1 VNLQFSKNKNDLFV
15 GREKELSLLEGFFH
29 PILEN
34 RGSFV
39 LIEGET
45 GIGKTRLVEQFLELT
60 KPKGATV
67 IRGHGY
73 HGEISPYRLFSE
85 MLRHFFSSIEYDTR
99 YLAPLLDNLTI
110 ALLEKI
116 VPELKQYIP
125 FDVSRITTPSLSPK
139 EEKQRFYD
147 VLLLF
152 FLKLSHRYPLILDIE
167 DLHWLEPDTLE
178 LLRYLVSN
186 FRKSPILLVA
196 TSRGTELGSFTEK
209 WLTGLED
216 QRLVHRVKLSGLA
229 TDEVKNL
236 VETFFNTELTERFFQ
251 WLLSYTAGNP
261 LFINET
267 LRSGVEQNAF
277 FFDPVESR
285 WEIKE
290 EYLERILEPAT
301 IQSVIDRRLQ
311 GLDKLSFNVLSLAAV
326 IGDRFDLKILQKL
339 STLSPTDSRRIMGDL
354 IVKDLLQKIPDNE
367 EENGLYRFAHHIM
380 RLHIYQNLS
389 TEFKQKTHQ
398 KIASIFEKDR
408 GKLKLSQRAEDLA
421 YHFSHGQKDRNSVKK
436 STIYLMQA
444 GQKMQKQFSE
454 SKAEQ
459 YFLQALEFS
468 KSLSD
473 SKDKHAKL
481 LKLLE
486 CLGEV
491 QIQVGKSDSA
501 IRSYKEALKLGETL
515 RLLDSLKEA
524 QMYRKIGYVYHIIAD
539 YSTAISYYER
549 ALKKLTD
556 ISSEAKR
563 TEYITICHS
572 MGLTYVMKGEYKKCI
587 QWSEKGIRLSRT
599 KKHLPL
605 IDQNYTNLG
614 MVAYGQGEYEKAIE
628 FFNRSLEIQQKL
640 QNKSRLLALKI
651 NLGVIHLNLGQ
662 YEKAEDYYYK
672 ALNIAKEMGNLRWK
686 GIIYNNLGLLYKD
699 KGEWEK
705 AVGFL
710 EKSLKIREQ
719 YGDRRGMVSTLD
731 NLGMTFLSQGQLDKA
746 IDYVN
751 QSLNICQQIGAKD
764 ILPVVQSDSGEIYFR
779 LNQHQK
785 GFDLV
790 KEALDS
796 ATKQSSKLTMGITK
810 RTLGSFHLS
819 LKEWEKAERFL
830 RESKTIFE
838 ELGSSFQLAQTLE
851 SLGLC
856 LAQMALEEPSEKK
869 EASLKRGIDS
879 LDQAV
884 RIFGELDFERR
895 LISLGDRIKEST
907 LESDLNPILKEIEKR
922 TTHIKVKKEAVEY
935 QRTPSPAE
943 ISGDYI
949 DYLRIYCFG
958 RFRVYRPYESEEITA
973 KEWGSVKAKQILA
986 YLAARDTKK
995 IGITRDKLVDAIWPE
1010 IDPQSLGNTFHVTL
1024 SHLRK
1029 AIEKPRKSES
1039 EKEKRE
1045 YVTCQAAVYRLNW
1058 EGKIWSDLTEFLS
1071 CLESALRF
1079 QKEEKFHLM
1088 DLEYQ
1093 KAAELYSSNLMEDFY
1108 DRWAEEVRDEYKEKY
1123 NIVFRRLA
1131 QSNWEKSDYE
1141 KCIRYLQSLLLSD
1154 PTDEEAHRM
1163 IMLSYAL
1170 LGSRTSAIRQF
1181 KACEDNLKRYLE
1193 IEPEPE
1199 TLNLHKKIKHGNPKD
1214 YRKLLS
1220 LVG

>member
-1 VNLQFSKNKNDLFV
+1 MNLQFLKDRNKLFV
-15 GREKELSLLEGFFH
+15 GRENELSVLEGFFN

-45 GIGKTRLVEQFLELT
+45 GIGKTRLVEQFLERI
-60 KPKGATV
+60 KSRGVTV

-85 MLRHFFSSIEYDTR
+85 MLRHFFSSIDYDTR

-125 FDVSRITTPSLSPK
+125 FDVSHITAPPLSPK

-152 FLKLSHRYPLILDIE
+152 FLKLSHRYPLILDLE

-178 LLRYLVSN
+178 LLRYLISN

-196 TSRGTELGSFTEK
+196 TSRGIEPDSFIEK

-216 QRLVHRVKLSGLA
+216 QRLVHRLKLSGLA

-236 VETFFNTELTERFFQ
+236 VEAFFNTELTERFFQ
-251 WLLSYTAGNP
+251 WLLGYTAGNP

-311 GLDKLSFNVLSLAAV
+311 GLDQLSSNELSLATI
-326 IGDRFDLKILQKL
+326 IGDRFDLKTLQKL
-339 STLSPTDSRRIMGDL
+339 SALSPTELKRIVGDL
-354 IVKDLLQKIPDNE
+354 IVKDLLQKIPDKE
-367 EENGLYRFAHHIM
+367 EEGLYRFTHHIV
-380 RLHIYQNLS
+380 RLHIYQNLRP
-389 TEFKQKTHQ
+389 EFKQKIHQ
-398 KIASIFEKDR
+398 KIASILEKER
-408 GKLKLSQRAEDLA
+408 GKLKVSQKVEDLA
-421 YHFSHGQKDRNSVKK
+421 YHFSHGKKDRNSIKK
-436 STIYLMQA
+436 CINYLMQA
-444 GQKMQKQFSE
+444 GQKMQRQFSE

-459 YFLQALEFS
+459 YFLQALELL
-468 KSLSD
+468 KNIPD
-473 SKDKHAKL
+473 SKEKYVRL

-491 QIQVGKSDSA
+491 QIQLGKSDFA
-501 IRSYKEALKLGETL
+501 IRSYQEALKLGETH
-515 RLLDSLKEA
+515 RLLDPLKEA

-572 MGLTYVMKGEYKKCI
+572 MGLTYVMKGEYQKCAY
-587 QWSEKGIRLSRT
+587 WSEKGIKLCRK
-599 KKHLPL
+599 KKHFPL

-705 AVGFL
+705 ALGFL

-746 IDYVN
+746 LDYVN
-751 QSLNICQQIGAKD
+751 QSLKVCRQIGAKD
-764 ILPVVQSDSGEIYFR
+764 ILPVIQSDLGEISFR

-790 KEALDS
+790 QEALDS
-796 ATKQSSKLTMGITK
+796 ATKQSSKLTMGIAE
-810 RTLGSFHLS
+810 RTLGSFHLF
-819 LKEWEKAERFL
+819 LKEWENAEKL
-830 RESKTIFE
+830 LQESKTIFE

-851 SLGLC
+851 NLGFC
-856 LAQMALEEPSEKK
+856 LAQMSLEEPSEKK
-869 EASLKRGIDS
+869 VSSLKRGIDS

-884 RIFGELDFERR
+884 RIFGGLGFEKR
-895 LISLGDRIKEST
+895 LISLKERIIENR
-907 LESDLNPILKEIEKR
+907 LESELNPILKEIEKR
-922 TTHIKVKKEAVEY
+922 TIHIQVKREADES
-935 QRTPSPAE
+935 QKFPAPLG

-973 KEWGSVKAKQILA
+973 KEWGSVKAKQILT
-986 YLAARDTKK
+986 YLVLKDPKK
-995 IGITRDKLVDAIWPE
+995 IGVTRDKLVDAIWPE

-1029 AIEKPRKSES
+1029 AIEKPTIEDM
-1039 EKEKRE
+1039 EKEKGE
-1045 YVTCQAAVYRLNW
+1045 YITYQAGIYRLNW
-1058 EGKIWSDLTEFLS
+1058 EGKIWSDLTEFLF

-1079 QKEEKFHLM
+1079 QKEAKFHLM
-1088 DLEYQ
+1088 DSEYQ
-1093 KAAELYSSNLMEDFY
+1093 KAAELYSSNLLEDFY
-1108 DRWAEEVRDEYKEKY
+1108 DRWAEEARDEYKEKY
-1123 NIVFRRLA
+1123 NIVFRKLA
-1131 QSNWEKSDYE
+1131 QSNWEKSDYD

-1170 LGSRTSAIRQF
+1170 LGSRTAAIRQF
-1181 KACEDNLKRYLE
+1181 KVCENNLKRYLE

-1220 LVG
+1220 LV